1 MIHARIIIP
10 FSLLERF
17 WAQKLNQFMVA
28 TLSEHSVYPTVR
40 SYQRLHGLLADNK
53 S

>member
-1 MIHARIIIP
+1 MQESLYL

-17 WAQKLNQFMVA
+17 WAQKLNRFMVA
-28 TLSEHSVYPTVR
+28 TLSEHSVCPTV
-40 SYQRLHGLLADNK
+40 YQRLHGLLADNK